1 MKIQL
6 LFKSRQETNSWIL
19 QRSRPDTVI
28 QNKNTTAVIELTC
41 PFMTNPIKSNLYK
54 QKVYKD
60 LQRELVIPMSHF
72 SILFLE
78 ILSLSFVNYKTN
90 KIIKLFNKYNR
101 KLIIMKCQEVAIRT
115 SYFLYC
121 RQNKTWQQPE
131 LFFTRNLL

>member
-1 MKIQL
+1 
-6 LFKSRQETNSWIL
+6 
-19 QRSRPDTVI
+19 
-28 QNKNTTAVIELTC
+28 
-41 PFMTNPIKSNLYK
+41 MTNPIKSNLYK